1 MAAIRSFLFALFFYG
16 GTVPAVLLSFPIS
29 LLGTKAVRWWAH
41 MWARWHRVCA
51 RFLLGVRTQIEGT
64 PPKGACLVA
73 CKHQSMFET
82 LEMILMLDEPATVLK
97 RELSDIPL
105 WGWVTRRYGVIPID
119 RKGGATALRG
129 MMRAAEAAIAEGRPI
144 AIFPE
149 GTRVPVGCGA
159 AAAARFRRPLSHIEA
174 ARGAVAV
181 DSGRLWPRGR
191 FVKRPGIVTMRILEP
206 IEPGLLATRSRR
218 GSTPRST
225 CSSDDLELGIIEG
238 FFGRPWSWA
247 ERAAAVRFLRPHG
260 YTFYLYAPKADP
272 IRAAAGRS
280 SIRRRRWKSWRS
292 SATSAAHNVRF
303 GIGLSPF
310 ELHLEPG
317 RRWQEVLAARLAQL
331 AALKPD
337 DLALLFDDMRGDV
350 PDLAARQA
358 AIVHFAAER
367 GVAERM
373 IACPSYYSDDPIL
386 DVAFGQRPPFYL
398 EQLGRQL
405 DPAIRLFWTGPEVCA
420 REFTPGHLARVAG
433 QLGRKPFLWDN
444 YPVNDGARMSQHLH
458 LRGFSGRPASIAPH
472 IAGHGVNPAFQPVL
486 SRVPLLTLAESYKKG
501 EAYDYLAAFERAGRE
516 ILGEDLAMVSKDIIA
531 LQDRGLDRLGERK
544 AALKARYAAF
554 DHPAAQEILAWLEG
568 YWSVSDELVQ
578 TQ

>member
-1 MAAIRSFLFALFFYG
+1 MS
-16 GTVPAVLLSFPIS
+16 PA
-29 LLGTKAVRWWAH
+29 
-41 MWARWHRVCA
+41 
-51 RFLLGVRTQIEGT
+51 
-64 PPKGACLVA
+64 
-73 CKHQSMFET
+73 
-82 LEMILMLDEPATVLK
+82 
-97 RELSDIPL
+97 
-105 WGWVTRRYGVIPID
+105 
-119 RKGGATALRG
+119 
-129 MMRAAEAAIAEGRPI
+129 
-144 AIFPE
+144 
-149 GTRVPVGCGA
+149 
-159 AAAARFRRPLSHIEA
+159 
-174 ARGAVAV
+174 
-181 DSGRLWPRGR
+181 
-191 FVKRPGIVTMRILEP
+191 
-206 IEPGLLATRSRR
+206 
-218 GSTPRST
+218 
-225 CSSDDLELGIIEG
+225 LGIIEG

-272 IRAAAGRS
+272 WL
-280 SIRRRRWKSWRS
+280 RRRWQEPHPAAEMEKLAEFRDICR
-292 SATSAAHNVRF
+292 AHNVRF

-310 ELHLEPG
+310 ELQLEPG
-317 RRWQEVLAARLAQL
+317 RGWQEVLAARLAQL

-350 PDLAARQA
+350 PDLAERQA

-405 DPAIRLFWTGPEVCA
+405 DPAIQLFWTGPEVCA

-472 IAGHGVNPAFQPVL
+472 IAGHGVNPASQPLL

-501 EAYDYLAAFERAGRE
+501 EAYDYLAAFERAARE
-516 ILGEDLAMVSKDIIA
+516 ILGEDLAARVSKDIIA

-544 AALKARYAAF
+544 AVLKARYAAF

-568 YWSVSDELVQ
+568 YWSVTDELVQ